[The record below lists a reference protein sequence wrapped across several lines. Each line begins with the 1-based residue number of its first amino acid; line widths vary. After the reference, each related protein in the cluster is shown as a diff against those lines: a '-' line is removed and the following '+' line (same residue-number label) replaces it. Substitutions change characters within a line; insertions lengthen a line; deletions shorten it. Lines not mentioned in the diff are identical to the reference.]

1 MVVTNNAHTLVL
13 VYATNSFHPPLR
25 TSLVSG
31 EAPSGGGGADELYLF
46 VEFDLGVDW
55 P

>member
-1 MVVTNNAHTLVL
+1 MYDVTSVFEY
-13 VYATNSFHPPLR
+13 VRNSFHSTLR

-31 EAPSGGGGADELYLF
+31 EAPSGGGGTDELYLF